1 MKNFTFKR
9 QLLFVMFML
18 LGCLS
23 IQAADDGLITKQ
35 ITIKLDKAG
44 TLPDR
49 ISESKKYLITNLKIV
64 GEVNGTDWLFIRE
77 MAGSDFR
84 GDKTDGKLSI
94 LDLSDAKIVGGGL
107 LYFFNVYTSYND
119 KLGDYAFYGCS
130 GLTSLTIPSSVTSIG
145 NEAFHGCCGLTSLV
159 IPSGVTSIGDEAFY
173 GCSGL
178 TSLTIPSSVT
188 SIGESAFSG
197 CSGLTSLVIPSGVTS
212 IGDEAFYGCSGLT
225 SLTIPSSV
233 TSIGESAF
241 SGCSGL
247 TSLVIPSGVT
257 SIGDEAFYGCSG
269 LTSLVIPS
277 SVTSIDR
284 SAFSGC
290 SSLTSLTIP
299 SSVTSIGNYAFE
311 GCSGLTSLTIPSSVT
326 SIGWSAFEGC
336 SGLTSIYVYPEKTPK
351 LRTDI
356 FSGCDA
362 KKCKVYVPTG
372 TYDDYW
378 LSEFGYFENI
388 EEFDATDI
396 DNVTTASDA
405 KEVSRYSVNGQRLSA
420 PAKGLNIVKYSD
432 GSVKKVVVL

>member
-145 NEAFHGCCGLTSLV
+145 WS
-159 IPSGVTSIGDEAFY
+159 
-173 GCSGL
+173 
-178 TSLTIPSSVT
+178 
-188 SIGESAFSG
+188 
-197 CSGLTSLVIPSGVTS
+197 
-212 IGDEAFYGCSGLT
+212 
-225 SLTIPSSV
+225 
-233 TSIGESAF
+233 
-241 SGCSGL
+241 
-247 TSLVIPSGVT
+247 
-257 SIGDEAFYGCSG
+257 
-269 LTSLVIPS
+269 
-277 SVTSIDR
+277 
-284 SAFSGC
+284 
-290 SSLTSLTIP
+290 
-299 SSVTSIGNYAFE
+299 AFE

-351 LRTDI
+351 LGTDI

>member
-145 NEAFHGCCGLTSLV
+145 NEAFHGC
-159 IPSGVTSIGDEAFY
+159 
-173 GCSGL
+173 
-178 TSLTIPSSVT
+178 
-188 SIGESAFSG
+188 
-197 CSGLTSLVIPSGVTS
+197 SGLTSLVIPSGVTS
-212 IGDEAFYGCSGLT
+212 IGDEAFYGCSGLI

-233 TSIGESAF
+233 TAIGSGAF
-241 SGCSGL
+241 
-247 TSLVIPSGVT
+247 
-257 SIGDEAFYGCSG
+257 
-269 LTSLVIPS
+269 
-277 SVTSIDR
+277 
-284 SAFSGC
+284 
-290 SSLTSLTIP
+290 
-299 SSVTSIGNYAFE
+299 N
-311 GCSGLTSLTIPSSVT
+311 
-326 SIGWSAFEGC
+326 GC
-336 SGLTSIYVYPEKTPK
+336 SGLTSIYVYPENLPE
-351 LRTDI
+351 LGIDI
-356 FSGCDA
+356 FNRCDA
-362 KKCKVYVPTG
+362 KNCTVYVPKG
-372 TYDDYW
+372 TYDAYKS
-378 LSEFGYFENI
+378 SEFGYFENI
-388 EEFDATDI
+388 VDGINKDGLLTTQVTIKLDEAGTLPYKISANEKNLITNLKIVGKINGTDLKFI
-396 DNVTTASDA
+396 REMAGCDFNGKETDGKLSILDLSDA
-405 KEVSRYSVNGQRLSA
+405 KIVEGGSA
-420 PAKGLNIVKYSD
+420 YYSD
-432 GSVKKVVVL
+432 RDDGFIHTSNDKLGDFAFYGCSGLTSLTIPSGVTKIGAGAFFCCMD

>member
-159 IPSGVTSIGDEAFY
+159 IPSGVTSIGDEAFH
-173 GCSGL
+173 GC
-178 TSLTIPSSVT
+178 
-188 SIGESAFSG
+188 
-197 CSGLTSLVIPSGVTS
+197 CGLTSLVIPSGVTS
-212 IGDEAFYGCSGLT
+212 IGDEAF
-225 SLTIPSSV
+225 
-233 TSIGESAF
+233 
-241 SGCSGL
+241 SGCSG
-247 TSLVIPSGVT
+247 
-257 SIGDEAFYGCSG
+257 
-269 LTSLVIPS
+269 
-277 SVTSIDR
+277 
-284 SAFSGC
+284 
-290 SSLTSLTIP
+290 LTSLTIP

-311 GCSGLTSLTIPSSVT
+311 GCSGLTS
-326 SIGWSAFEGC
+326 
-336 SGLTSIYVYPEKTPK
+336 IYVYLEKTPK
-351 LRTDI
+351 LGTDI

-432 GSVKKVVVL
+432 GSVKKVVVQ